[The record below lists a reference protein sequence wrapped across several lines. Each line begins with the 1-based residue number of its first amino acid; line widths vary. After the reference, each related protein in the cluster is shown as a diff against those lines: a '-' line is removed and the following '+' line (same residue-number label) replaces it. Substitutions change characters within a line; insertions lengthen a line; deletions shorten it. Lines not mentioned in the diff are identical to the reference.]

1 MLSRQSSRP
10 YTVGSFQAKL
20 ALFEQF
26 IQEFTYVDEELNP
39 EERQQILQARL
50 TNGYEPFCEAIR
62 KLFGNDVSTQD
73 LKALFRKIA
82 LNPDAQVDWSELF
95 GIGGSTDE
103 VPDLLLNED
112 TTSVITTSKRRSVGE
127 AGGDKKRRDVVQCI
141 VHVPKYD
148 FYIIASQKGIICQWS
163 SRFRLQSC
171 VDLNES
177 SWVTGCGFLPS
188 LRRVAVASERA
199 VSLWDYRAK
208 RKQLTVYQI
217 KPMENSPQCMTYIP
231 WKTES
236 MNEDTIL
243 FGDDQGFINLMTLSS
258 KDLHMKNSTGK
269 TDSQFV
275 TIEPNKLSYAIQRRK
290 LHDEWVIKI
299 KYFPQLE
306 MFGSCSSSSSFS
318 FILGSIER
326 VFDNSPVRELGVPKG
341 VNCFDYCTKANVI
354 ITAGA
359 DKVIRV
365 WHPLIFTRPTGKLL
379 GHLFTIVDVAV
390 NEKDQQLISLSTARV
405 FRVWDIQTLTCLQV
419 FTDNEI
425 RPGEKRISCMLFDA
439 KHDRLI
445 TGCSVIDTWPLTR
458 AIQDSLQVPHTHDR
472 PICQLLYNP
481 QMNQVISGDAEGILK
496 VWEME
501 TSQFV
506 YQVPSAHGS
515 SVEIT
520 AMTVD
525 SSGYRLA
532 TGAYNGSIKVWDFG
546 SGQLYKT
553 FPDEHAKKKHEE
565 TITGLAFY
573 TMYNK
578 RCLLVSSWG
587 KKIKIMEDPAD
598 VATLVE
604 LKVLSDLFIPP
615 VPSSIDKDEDGPFIS
630 RAPLPTIGESQEIKS
645 SNEEST
651 LSDCEVTCLELVSP
665 LLFAGTTSGS
675 IILWN
680 LETERI
686 ALRFEPPKPRSANNR
701 RRHRDEQ
708 LVYKCLYLVH
718 RVRKPIVY
726 GKGNKVKFEIS
737 NHEQNRESFHSEEF
751 DANQTEEKDGDVKDD
766 EEDRVAQSS
775 EEEKDQIGDVE
786 GNDEIMTP
794 EVEKEEA
801 KDEVENEDMTAKE
814 EMIDDDKDSILSAF
828 LQVSEPA
835 LVSSHHDGF
844 LRFWNLSGT
853 LLSEVRAVTRRQAS
867 AVTSMCTDADCNFV
881 ISGDARGYI
890 TVWDVGT
897 FLLHRPTEN
906 SNGKD
911 HQEDEHVHSKEET
924 KKAPKNVIK
933 QVVCWRGHLTR
944 IVGVEHVQSSE
955 VIVSASTDCSVRV
968 WYRSTGH
975 FIGFFSQPRLWH
987 LPSAKSVPSTPV
999 RPYDISE
1006 VPIKTVKNV
1015 AASKAV
1021 QKTTE
1026 AGVDCPLMFDDTRW
1040 LPFRHS
1046 AQREKKPKGDNKKF
1060 FDSLSKPKHYN
1071 SHLESATVGSPDTGA
1086 VYRALPVYRVETPER
1101 LKTPAI
1107 NMQSSW
1113 LTNQAHNYK
1122 GPGNK
1127 NSFAYRSSPSTR
1139 EPVVSRFPHIVQGH
1153 KR

>member
-1 MLSRQSSRP
+1 M
-10 YTVGSFQAKL
+10 KL
-20 ALFEQF
+20 TLFEKF
-26 IQEFTYVDEELNP
+26 IEEFTYVDEELNP

-62 KLFGNDVSTQD
+62 NLFGNDVSTQD

-112 TTSVITTSKRRSVGE
+112 TSSVITTSKRRTVGE

-163 SRFRLQSC
+163 SKFRLQSC

-188 LRRVAVASERA
+188 LRRIAVASERA
-199 VSLWDYRAK
+199 LSLWDYRAK
-208 RKQLTVYQI
+208 RKQLTIYQI

-236 MNEDTIL
+236 LNEDTIL
-243 FGDDQGFINLMTLSS
+243 FGDDQGYVNMLTVSS
-258 KDLHMKNSTGK
+258 KDLHMKNSVGK
-269 TDSQFV
+269 ADSQVV
-275 TIEPNKLSYAIQRRK
+275 TIEPSKLTYAIQRRK
-290 LHDEWVIKI
+290 FHDDWVIKI

-306 MFGSCSSSSSFS
+306 MFGSCSPSSTCS

-326 VFDNSPVRELGVPKG
+326 VVDNSPVRELGVPKG

-379 GHLFTIVDVAV
+379 GHLFTIVDIAV

-405 FRVWDIQTLTCLQV
+405 FRVWDIQTLSCLQV
-419 FTDNEI
+419 FTDNEV
-425 RPGEKRISCMLFDA
+425 RPGEKRITCILFDG

-481 QMNQVISGDAEGILK
+481 QMNQVISGCIEGILK

-501 TSQFV
+501 TGQFV
-506 YQVPSAHGS
+506 YQVADAHGPS
-515 SVEIT
+515 TEIT

-532 TGAYNGSIKVWDFG
+532 TGGYNGSIKVWDFG
-546 SGQLYKT
+546 SGQLYKK
-553 FPDEHAKKKHEE
+553 FPDELTKKRHED
-565 TITGLAFY
+565 TITGLVY
-573 TMYNK
+573 HTMYNK

-587 KKIKIMEDPAD
+587 KKIRIMEDPAD

-615 VPSSIDKDEDGPFIS
+615 VPIDRDKDDQTPFIS

-645 SNEEST
+645 SNEEHV
-651 LSDCEVTCLELVSP
+651 LSHCDVTCLQHVSP

-675 IILWN
+675 IIMWN
-680 LETERI
+680 LETEKI
-686 ALRFEPPKPRSANNR
+686 VLTCEPPRSIANSSKH
-701 RRHRDEQ
+701 RRHHRDDQ
-708 LVYKCLYLVH
+708 LVHRCLYLVH
-718 RVRKPIVY
+718 RVRKPIIY
-726 GKGNKVKFEIS
+726 GKGNVKFKAS
-737 NHEQNRESFHSEEF
+737 VHEAGTDSVTSEEPSGSQSEQQGETQG
-751 DANQTEEKDGDVKDD
+751 DEEIEGNVQTSQEQIDEDSSDKEDD
-766 EEDRVAQSS
+766 ETRAAQVQ
-775 EEEKDQIGDVE
+775 ENTE
-786 GNDEIMTP
+786 GS
-794 EVEKEEA
+794 
-801 KDEVENEDMTAKE
+801 
-814 EMIDDDKDSILSAF
+814 DDKINNENVQEGQATAVIEDAVMGAF

-844 LRFWNLSGT
+844 LRFWNLSGI
-853 LLSEVRAVTRRQAS
+853 LLSEVRAITRRQAS
-867 AVTSMCTDADCNFV
+867 AVTSMCADADCNFI
-881 ISGDARGYI
+881 ISGDAKGYI
-890 TVWDVGT
+890 TVWDVGS
-897 FLLHRPTEN
+897 FLLHPPTEN
-906 SNGKD
+906 NSEQ
-911 HQEDEHVHSKEET
+911 HQEEDQENTKDEPRKE
-924 KKAPKNVIK
+924 PKNVIK

-944 IVGVEHVQSSE
+944 VVGLEHVQSSD

-968 WYRSTGH
+968 WYRDTGH

-1006 VPIKTVKNV
+1006 GPIKTLKNV
-1015 AASKAV
+1015 ATKAV
-1021 QKTTE
+1021 HKTTDS
-1026 AGVDCPLMFDDTRW
+1026 GVDCPLMFDDTRW

-1046 AQREKKPKGDNKKF
+1046 AQKETKPKGNKKF

-1071 SHLESATVGSPDTGA
+1071 SHLESTRSGSPDTGA
-1086 VYRALPVYRVETPER
+1086 VYRALPVYRIETPER

-1113 LTNQAHNYK
+1113 LTNQAQNQK
-1122 GPGNK
+1122 GHGNK
-1127 NSFAYRSSPSTR
+1127 STFAYRTSSSTR